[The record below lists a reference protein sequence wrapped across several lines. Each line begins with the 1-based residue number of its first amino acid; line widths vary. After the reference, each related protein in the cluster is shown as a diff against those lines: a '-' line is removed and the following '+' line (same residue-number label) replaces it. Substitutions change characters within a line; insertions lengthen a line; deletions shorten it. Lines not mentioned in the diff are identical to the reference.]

1 MGGVAKDPRLVR
13 YGERILRSPGLPQD
27 DSRRSA
33 DVPMTFQGT
42 VTIGAPRGEV
52 YAFLTD
58 PSKVT
63 QCAPD
68 VQRVELVDDDRFKV
82 TARVGVGPVKATFA
96 LEVTWL
102 ERVAPESARARA
114 KGMAPGSAVNLTA
127 LMTLAE
133 VPEGT
138 RLDWQTEVVVTG
150 LIASV
155 GARLLQGAADRIA
168 GQVFACVKQKL

>member
-1 MGGVAKDPRLVR
+1 
-13 YGERILRSPGLPQD
+13 
-27 DSRRSA
+27 
-33 DVPMTFQGT
+33 MTFEGT
-42 VTIGAPRGEV
+42 VTIGAPRAEV

-68 VQRVELVDDDRFKV
+68 VQAVELGDDDSFKV
-82 TARVGVGPVKATFA
+82 TVRVGVGPVRATFV

-114 KGMAPGSAVNLTA
+114 KGSAPGSAVNLTA
-127 LMTLAE
+127 LMRLSE

-138 RLDWQTEVVVTG
+138 RLDWQTDVVVAGT
-150 LIASV
+150 IASV
-155 GARLLQGAADRIA
+155 GARLLQGTADRIA
-168 GQVFACVKQKL
+168 AQVFACVKQKLEAPAASVP